1 MLYFGIDIPYTLD
14 SYSVVVVYIPYHFSY
29 MHCMYIVMAMAMAI
43 FFSLTEPR
51 WTCFYCFILFKNNKK
66 KKEKFFQHAYM
77 F

>member
-1 MLYFGIDIPYTLD
+1 
-14 SYSVVVVYIPYHFSY
+14 
-29 MHCMYIVMAMAMAI
+29 MYIVMAMAMAI

-66 KKEKFFQHAYM
+66 KKENFFQHAYM

>member
-14 SYSVVVVYIPYHFSY
+14 SYSQVVVYIPYHFSY
-29 MHCMYIVMAMAMAI
+29 MHCMYTLMAMAI

-51 WTCFYCFILFKNNKK
+51 WTCFYVFFYLKTTRKK
-66 KKEKFFQHAYM
+66 KRNSFNMHTYM